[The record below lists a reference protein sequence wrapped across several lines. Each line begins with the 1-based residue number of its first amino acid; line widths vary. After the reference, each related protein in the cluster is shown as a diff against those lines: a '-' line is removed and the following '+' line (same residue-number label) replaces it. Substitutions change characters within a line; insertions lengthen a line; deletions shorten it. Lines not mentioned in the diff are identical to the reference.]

1 MQDSVTYQLI
11 VKETE
16 VRSKLEGKI
25 EGKLE
30 TIPGLVKLG
39 LTPEQIATAL
49 ELPRETILQAID
61 SMS

>member
-11 VKETE
+11 VKE
-16 VRSKLEGKI
+16 SKI

-39 LTPEQIATAL
+39 LTPEQIASAL

-61 SMS
+61 SMP